1 MIQQGRL
8 VDQAANKLG
17 KDDMVAFLR
26 HGAQYV
32 LASKESDIKDEDID
46 AILAKGE
53 AKVN

>member
-8 VDQAANKLG
+8 VDQGANKLVRE
-17 KDDMVAFLR
+17 DMLAMIR

-32 LASKESDIKDEDID
+32 IASRDGDVADEDID

-53 AKVN
+53 AKV